1 MLAGLPVC
9 DGWDMNNQQ
18 IKVIDMISLPE
29 HLANWTLADEGR
41 AIEREL
47 KFEDFAAAF
56 GFMSEMALVSERLN
70 HHPEWFNVYN
80 RVRIRLT
87 THDAGGLTELDLR
100 WAEHA
105 DSAVARRLL
114 TAFRP

>member
-1 MLAGLPVC
+1 MRGLHHTV
-9 DGWDMNNQQ
+9 GWFCIRAIAMNA
-18 IKVIDMISLPE
+18 LPE
-29 HLANWTLADEGR
+29 HLSSWSLTDEGR
-41 AIEREL
+41 ALEREL
-47 KFEDFAAAF
+47 QFEDFAAAF
-56 GFMSEMALVSERLN
+56 GFMTHMALVSERMN

-105 DSAVARRLL
+105 ENALAQGKRLRRG
-114 TAFRP
+114 A

>member
-1 MLAGLPVC
+1 MPGLLQTGAWSC
-9 DGWDMNNQQ
+9 IRATAMNP
-18 IKVIDMISLPE
+18 LPE
-29 HLANWTLADEGR
+29 HLVAWSITDEGR
-41 AIEREL
+41 ALEREL
-47 KFEDFAAAF
+47 QFSDFAAAF
-56 GFMSEMALVSERLN
+56 GFMTEMALVSERMN

-105 DSAVARRLL
+105 ESAVAQGLRLRRG
-114 TAFRP
+114 AS